1 MLLFLTI
8 NNIFVQILYAMSEKE
23 LIILLKNG
31 DEKAFT
37 TLYRL
42 YWSKVYN
49 FSRLYL
55 SSITEVEEVV
65 QEVFVKVWETRDF
78 LRDIFLLL
86 HAILFL
92 ISFVK
97 VSMRMP
103 INLRC

>member
-1 MLLFLTI
+1 MEMKRHLQLCI
-8 NNIFVQILYAMSEKE
+8 
-23 LIILLKNG
+23 
-31 DEKAFT
+31 DC
-37 TLYRL
+37 

-78 LRDIFLLL
+78 LRADDNFKGY
-86 HAILFL
+86 LFIITRNLIL

-97 VSMRMP
+97 VSMRM
-103 INLRC
+103 L

>member
-1 MLLFLTI
+1 M
-8 NNIFVQILYAMSEKE
+8 QILYAMSEKE

-65 QEVFVKVWETRDF
+65 QGSVCEKCGRHV
-78 LRDIFLLL
+78 IFYVRMI
-86 HAILFL
+86 IL
-92 ISFVK
+92 
-97 VSMRMP
+97 
-103 INLRC
+103 

>member
-1 MLLFLTI
+1 M
-8 NNIFVQILYAMSEKE
+8 QILYAMSEKE

-78 LRDIFLLL
+78 LRADDNFKGYLLLL

>member
-1 MLLFLTI
+1 MRCRKRTD
-8 NNIFVQILYAMSEKE
+8 Y
-23 LIILLKNG
+23 IIKNG

-78 LRDIFLLL
+78 YVRMIILRDIFYYYTQSY
-86 HAILFL
+86 F
-92 ISFVK
+92 
-97 VSMRMP
+97 
-103 INLRC
+103 